1 MQAPYAGNEATFNSY
16 RTHVERLLLG
26 SLLVAENHCWPCG
39 AAMPKPLVKSRFLR
53 IDGRLKSRDDIYEV
67 HPAWRPFSQT
77 APKRE
82 ANPFRAI
89 KQKGA
94 YKQPNTQEVAGRAL
108 THLQCDYVIETAEA
122 LAEEDLVPGRRI
134 VDSGEV
140 QT

>member
-1 MQAPYAGNEATFNSY
+1 MPK
-16 RTHVERLLLG
+16 
-26 SLLVAENHCWPCG
+26 
-39 AAMPKPLVKSRFLR
+39 PKPLVKSRFLR

-67 HPAWRPFSQT
+67 HPPWRPFSQT

-108 THLQCDYVIETAEA
+108 AHLQWDYLIEATEA